1 MNHSSDPP
9 DNYSKARTSPDLGYK
24 NLPRSSSLTQLDAG
38 LPLPLPPNED
48 ITKIVSN
55 TVLWMQVTS
64 SVGQEISK
72 LVGSVAEQPLS
83 TPSPE
88 SCWIS
93 QWDCVTLSSLSRSLA
108 LLSDAMYREKANRGH
123 GTPTSLQPTI
133 PQQSY
138 EILTSYLQSK
148 TTSHSSP
155 PSSEE
160 TSPNQQDLP
169 WYRQEPPT
177 IDNLRFK

>member
-9 DNYSKARTSPDLGYK
+9 DKYSKDANAAALDYK
-24 NLPRSSSLTQLDAG
+24 NLHRSTALVQLDAG

-64 SVGQEISK
+64 SVGQEINK

-108 LLSDAMYREKANRGH
+108 LLSDAMYREKANRAH
-123 GTPTSLQPTI
+123 TTPTSLQPTI

-138 EILTSYLQSK
+138 EILTSYMQSQ
-148 TTSHSSP
+148 TTSNSSP
-155 PSSEE
+155 LSSEE
-160 TSPNQQDLP
+160 TCQDQQDLP
-169 WYRQEPPT
+169 WYRQEPQ
-177 IDNLRFK
+177 

>member
-9 DNYSKARTSPDLGYK
+9 DNYSKAHTSRDLGYK

-38 LPLPLPPNED
+38 LPLYLPPNES
-48 ITKIVSN
+48 ITKAASN
-55 TVLWMQVTS
+55 IVLWMQITL
-64 SVGQEISK
+64 SVGQEINK

-83 TPSPE
+83 THSPE

-108 LLSDAMYREKANRGH
+108 LLSDAMYREKANRAH
-123 GTPTSLQPTI
+123 TTPTSLQPTI

-138 EILTSYLQSK
+138 EILTSYMQSQ
-148 TTSHSSP
+148 TTSNSSP
-155 PSSEE
+155 LSSEE
-160 TSPNQQDLP
+160 TCQDQQDLP
-169 WYRQEPPT
+169 WYRQEPQ
-177 IDNLRFK
+177 